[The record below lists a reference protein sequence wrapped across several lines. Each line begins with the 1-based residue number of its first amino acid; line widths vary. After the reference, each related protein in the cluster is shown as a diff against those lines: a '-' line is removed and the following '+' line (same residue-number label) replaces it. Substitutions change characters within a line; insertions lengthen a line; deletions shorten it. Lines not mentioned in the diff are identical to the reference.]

1 MKAVKAL
8 LLAAMLFPSVA
19 LACPYCAA
27 RDDGG
32 RAQTYLLG
40 SMILFPFGVAW
51 VVRRVLAR
59 AEAEERAEPGG
70 D

>member
-1 MKAVKAL
+1 MKGL
-8 LLAAMLFPSVA
+8 LVAAMLLPSIA

-51 VVRRVLAR
+51 VVRRVLVR
-59 AEAEERAEPGG
+59 AEAEERAGHG
-70 D
+70 DGE